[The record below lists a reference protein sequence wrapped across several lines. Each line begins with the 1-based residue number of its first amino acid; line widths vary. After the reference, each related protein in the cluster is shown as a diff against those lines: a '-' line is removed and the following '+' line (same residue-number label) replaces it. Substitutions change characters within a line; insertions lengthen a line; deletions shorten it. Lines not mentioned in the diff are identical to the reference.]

1 MTRTVRISLATEPS
15 RELHAAIVRL
25 TTELSSSAPP
35 LSYEGLTDLI
45 SHDAIDLF
53 VAESGQGLAGMLT
66 LATFPLPTGIRA
78 WIEDVMVSKDARGTG
93 AGSMLVRR
101 AVDRAAEHGA
111 RTVDLTSRPSRTAAN
126 RLYQRLGFERRET
139 NVYRM
144 SPRTR

>member
-1 MTRTVRISLATEPS
+1 MTSPLTISLVTEPS
-15 RELHAAIVRL
+15 RELYSAIVRL

-35 LSYEGLTDLI
+35 LSYDELTSLI
-45 SHDAIDLF
+45 THDATDLF
-53 VAESGQGLAGMLT
+53 VAESGQEVIGMLT

-78 WIEDVMVSKDARGTG
+78 WIEDVVVSKDARGTG

-101 AVDRAAEHGA
+101 AVDQAAEHGA

-144 SPRTR
+144 SPRTH